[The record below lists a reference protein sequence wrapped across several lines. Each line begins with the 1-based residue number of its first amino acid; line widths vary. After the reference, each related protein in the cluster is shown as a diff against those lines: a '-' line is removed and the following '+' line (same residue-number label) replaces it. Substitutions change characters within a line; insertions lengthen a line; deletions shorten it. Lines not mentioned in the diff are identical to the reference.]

1 MTQKEWERSLLT
13 YLRDLPRKERNAI
26 IEYYREMYGDKLDAG
41 MTNDE
46 ILREFGFPQD
56 CADRIL
62 AESGKELKHENIKN
76 KADKTEHKTNR
87 NADALYSVGTA
98 ILSVLLVF
106 PFCSAAVV
114 LLISFAAVAI
124 SGIVVA
130 LAGIVVVIWSPFQL
144 IGGLP
149 IGGMIAY
156 LGAGFL
162 CSGIGILLSVG
173 FFYLTKYTAK
183 GCIKL
188 LKILYRRNK
197 P

>member
-1 MTQKEWERSLLT
+1 MTQKEWERSLSS

-46 ILREFGFPQD
+46 ILWEFGFPQD
-56 CADRIL
+56 CAARIL
-62 AESGKELKHENIKN
+62 AESGKELKRENAQN
-76 KADKTEHKTNR
+76 KTDAPRRKTSD
-87 NADALYSVGTA
+87 NADALYSVGMA
-98 ILSVLLVF
+98 ILSVALVF
-106 PFCSAAVV
+106 PLSIAAIVI
-114 LLISFAAVAI
+114 LISFAAVAI

-130 LAGIVVVIWSPFQL
+130 LAGVVVAVWSPFQL

-149 IGGMIAY
+149 IGAMIAY

-162 CSGIGILLSVG
+162 CTGVGILLSVG

-183 GCIKL
+183 GCVKL

-197 P
+197 Q